1 MIMKKIFFTLA
12 LTLIAQITF
21 SQTEQFR
28 VDFNLVA
35 FYDKDTE
42 EWSEWQ
48 LGENTFVLNFNDNND
63 IAHYKPDGSVV
74 YYRNLGG
81 LEVGYTKNG
90 DRYQIVNALDEDGYQ
105 ISFQLFDDITI
116 GAKLIWANFTV
127 QFSHYE

>member
-1 MIMKKIFFTLA
+1 MKKLFFTLA
-12 LTLIAQITF
+12 LTVIAHFSF

-35 FYDKDTE
+35 FYDMDTE

-63 IAHYKPDGSVV
+63 IAHYKPDGDVA

-81 LEVGYTKNG
+81 LEIGYTKNG
-90 DRYQIVNALDEDGYQ
+90 DRYQIVNALDEVGYE
-105 ISFQLFDDITI
+105 ISFQLFDDNTI

-127 QFSHYE
+127 QFSYYE

>member
-1 MIMKKIFFTLA
+1 MKKLIFTLA
-12 LTLIAQITF
+12 LTVIAHFSF

-48 LGENTFVLNFNDNND
+48 QGENTFVLNFNDNND
-63 IAHYKPDGSVV
+63 IAHYKPDGGVAF
-74 YYRNLGG
+74 YRNLGG
-81 LEVGYTKNG
+81 LEIGYTKNG
-90 DRYQIVNALDEDGYQ
+90 DRYQIVNALDEDGYK
-105 ISFQLFDDITI
+105 ISFQLFDDYTI

-127 QFSHYE
+127 QFSYYE